1 MGGSINMED
10 KQTNIEIGARIRSLR
25 IKQGIKSSELALKL
39 NISPQSLTLI
49 QSGKIALSVGRLKEV
64 AQALGVMWYEV
75 LGFDTSSLC
84 HDKTVNLTKE
94 IQEYQDKY
102 NKSQDQVIL
111 LQQKL
116 LTQQRNNNLK

>member
-1 MGGSINMED
+1 MED

-25 IKQGIKSSELALKL
+25 IKQGIKSSELASKL

-84 HDKTVNLTKE
+84 HEKTVQLTNEIKE
-94 IQEYQDKY
+94 YRTKY
-102 NKSQDQVIL
+102 ETALEENVKL
-111 LQQKL
+111 NQKL
-116 LTQQRNNNLK
+116 LTKERSHRYKP